1 MSFDRDRYKVDVLR
15 AYLSDDGVPPPA
27 ELYQWPPDDGE
38 TAAAHI
44 ESVREY
50 WHLQA
55 TKAGP
60 VAMLC
65 KRFLEWDRENGSD
78 AVAALTAAEST
89 SAGSTS
95 GAPSTTAG
103 PTPPA
108 EDNSAAVAEVAE
120 RCRRHDP
127 VSAATGLINIA
138 AFAAVVAAEGITASD
153 DDLVRSAA
161 QVGLRVQR
169 PVERSTVET
178 ALGLASRLPE
188 LNSQVRQAGVL
199 TAAHLLRDD
208 PSAAIG
214 FANRQS
220 ISIGGREIGEDDIHA
235 AISRLDR
242 KAVNAANR
250 AARTALRSLTTVVG
264 TPALLDLVTLQAIS
278 ATVTDAQAP
287 KPQIPGPQPTLAL
300 IDDLVSGGFDRPT
313 AAVIAVK
320 SPVAAYRAAVVP
332 QAAPTP
338 TPAPT
343 PPPRPAEA
351 PPMVPRTAPTAPN
364 FAKAPSFTKTSR
376 PPVQQS
382 PTGSMP
388 HFPPIVPQSQPQH
401 PTWRPQ
407 PTPQQYRAGT
417 PYGSVT
423 GRSPQSAPVWLWIA
437 TFVPILSC
445 FGIVTAIVGGIALA
459 SFTSGKP
466 SRGLLKVTAVL
477 EFVLGGLLLLA
488 GFGMLLDSDMTAM
501 LMFALAGTLAAAGF
515 GHLNLSSRVTI

>member
-250 AARTALRSLTTVVG
+250 AARTALGGLRR
-264 TPALLDLVTLQAIS
+264 LDRGGRRCRRL
-278 ATVTDAQAP
+278 
-287 KPQIPGPQPTLAL
+287 
-300 IDDLVSGGFDRPT
+300 GGFGD
-313 AAVIAVK
+313 
-320 SPVAAYRAAVVP
+320 
-332 QAAPTP
+332 Q
-338 TPAPT
+338 
-343 PPPRPAEA
+343 
-351 PPMVPRTAPTAPN
+351 
-364 FAKAPSFTKTSR
+364 
-376 PPVQQS
+376 
-382 PTGSMP
+382 
-388 HFPPIVPQSQPQH
+388 
-401 PTWRPQ
+401 
-407 PTPQQYRAGT
+407 
-417 PYGSVT
+417 
-423 GRSPQSAPVWLWIA
+423 
-437 TFVPILSC
+437 
-445 FGIVTAIVGGIALA
+445 
-459 SFTSGKP
+459 
-466 SRGLLKVTAVL
+466 
-477 EFVLGGLLLLA
+477 
-488 GFGMLLDSDMTAM
+488 
-501 LMFALAGTLAAAGF
+501 
-515 GHLNLSSRVTI
+515 